1 MRRFTNV
8 IFLPQT
14 IFAVKFLKL
23 YREAVQETD
32 VFMEKNV
39 AQVRADDVRCSCICS
54 FIISFCLNLSR
65 NTLNYKPS
73 SSIVN
78 KSSCFRVRDHLFSI
92 YAKLFEKVTFL
103 TPWYAHVRV
112 HIRV

>member
-14 IFAVKFLKL
+14 IFAVKFLKS

-39 AQVRADDVRCSCICS
+39 AQVRADDVRCSCN

-103 TPWYAHVRV
+103 TP
-112 HIRV
+112 